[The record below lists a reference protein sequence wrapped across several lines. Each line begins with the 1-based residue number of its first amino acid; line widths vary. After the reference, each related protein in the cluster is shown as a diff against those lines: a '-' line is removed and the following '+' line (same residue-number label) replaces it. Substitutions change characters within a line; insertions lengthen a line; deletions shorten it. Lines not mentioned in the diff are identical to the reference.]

1 MGGPL
6 QEQDFPPERIAA
18 VRRAA
23 ARRLLPWFARNARA
37 LPWRKEPRDPYR
49 VWLSEVMLQQTRI
62 AAVVPY
68 FERFLA
74 RFPTLPALAA
84 ASEDEVLAV
93 WEGLGYYARARNLR
107 RAAQACVERH
117 GGALPDT
124 AEALAA
130 LPGFG
135 SYTAS
140 AVAAFAFGR
149 AEPVVDGNVMRV
161 FSRLFAHGG
170 DIASP
175 AVKQKMTDLSRALLL
190 PKGAAKESEAW
201 MELGESLCAPQ
212 SPACAECPMRGVCA
226 AHAAGQETDFPVKSK
241 KAPVPHRE
249 EVALVLRR
257 ADGKVLLLRRN
268 AGKGLLAGLWRFPAA
283 PAEEGLAAAKAAA
296 GCPKAR
302 AEKTPFF
309 EINHAF
315 THFTLRVR
323 AFRAEIPR
331 GAPLPAPSGPAAWV
345 GPAKRAQYGLA
356 KTDAAV
362 FAAAFPP
369 PPSAALVL
377 LRAEESLLPAER
389 WPAVDA
395 ARAAYVSHFRSSADR
410 ARSLA
415 ATLALDAALERCGA
429 AVPRP
434 LAIGARPGGKP
445 YLIDRPELGVNW
457 SHAGEWAAAAVAG
470 EGTAVGVDVERFGR
484 VPDAVAKRFFHPDEL
499 AQIAHLSSEKEKSAA
514 RSRIFSAKEAVLKAT
529 GEGLA
534 GGMESFAV
542 HLDGKDGATTFLGG
556 QNWAVR
562 FYPLP
567 GYVLALA
574 LPEGTP
580 FPDAPCCRTVRSKK

>member
-1 MGGPL
+1 MSFPC
-6 QEQDFPPERIAA
+6 QTVDFPAGRIAA
-18 VRRAA
+18 VKKAA
-23 ARRLLPWFARNARA
+23 AERLLPWFARNMRA
-37 LPWRKEPRDPYR
+37 LPWRQEPRDPYR

-62 AAVVPY
+62 VAVVPY
-68 FERFLA
+68 FKRFLA

-84 ASEDEVLAV
+84 ATEDEVLAV

-135 SYTAS
+135 PYTAS

-149 AEPVVDGNVMRV
+149 AGPVVDGNVMRV
-161 FSRLFAHGG
+161 FSRLFAFGG
-170 DIASP
+170 DVASP
-175 AVKQKMTDLSRALLL
+175 AVKQKMTELARALLL
-190 PKGAAKESEAW
+190 PKHAAAGSEAW
-201 MELGESLCAPQ
+201 MELGETLCSPQ
-212 SPACAECPMRGVCA
+212 TPSCASCPVRTVCA
-226 AHAAGQETDFPVKSK
+226 AHAAGREAEFPVRAK

-257 ADGKVLLLRRN
+257 ADGKVLLLRRDARN
-268 AGKGLLAGLWRFPAA
+268 GLLAGLWRFPSA
-283 PAEEGLAAAKAAA
+283 PAEKGVGAAKAAA
-296 GCPKAR
+296 GCPGAR

-309 EINHAF
+309 ALSHAF

-323 AFRAEIPR
+323 AFRAGIPR
-331 GAPLPAPSGPAAWV
+331 GAPLPVPPGPAAWV
-345 GPAKRAQYGLA
+345 GPAERKNYGLA

-377 LRAEESLLPAER
+377 VRAVEALLER
-389 WPAVDA
+389 DWPAVDA
-395 ARAAYVSHFRSSADR
+395 ARAAYCARFRNAADR

-415 ATLALDAALERCGA
+415 ATLALDRALETCGA

-434 LAIGARPGGKP
+434 LAIGTRPGGKP
-445 YLIDRPELGVNW
+445 YLAGAPALGVNW
-457 SHAGEWAAAAVAG
+457 SHAGDWAAAAVAG
-470 EGTAVGVDVERFGR
+470 EGIAVGVDVERAGR
-484 VPDAVAKRFFHPDEL
+484 VPDAVAERFFHPDEL
-499 AQIAHLSSEKEKSAA
+499 AQIARLSSEKEKTAA

-542 HLDGKDGATTFLGG
+542 RLDGEAAAATVGG
-556 QNWAVR
+556 KKWAVR
-562 FYPLP
+562 FYPLRSC
-567 GYVLALA
+567 VLALA
-574 LPEGTP
+574 LPAGAA
-580 FPDAPCCRTVRSKK
+580 FPAKAEIFRPLAR